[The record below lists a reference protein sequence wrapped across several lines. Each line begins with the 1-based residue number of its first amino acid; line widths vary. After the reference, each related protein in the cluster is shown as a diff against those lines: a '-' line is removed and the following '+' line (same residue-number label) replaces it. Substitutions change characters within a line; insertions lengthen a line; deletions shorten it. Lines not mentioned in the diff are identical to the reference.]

1 MSRPSGNQLVL
12 FSQESRENKTTC
24 FPRDLTLSVY
34 CCVII
39 TVSRSKGSI
48 VFFNL
53 ELHVLR
59 QENRAW
65 NRARNDTGSYFQI
78 SIFLFWFFSPL
89 KFSPQDNKIDEKNGK
104 NKLLLKSYFV
114 DYATQC
120 TPLHC
125 ELLYITRRATN
136 LI

>member
-78 SIFLFWFFSPL
+78 SIYFILVLQPFEILSPR
-89 KFSPQDNKIDEKNGK
+89 Q
-104 NKLLLKSYFV
+104 
-114 DYATQC
+114 
-120 TPLHC
+120 
-125 ELLYITRRATN
+125 
-136 LI
+136 

>member
-48 VFFNL
+48 VFLNL
-53 ELHVLR
+53 ELHV
-59 QENRAW
+59 
-65 NRARNDTGSYFQI
+65 F
-78 SIFLFWFFSPL
+78 
-89 KFSPQDNKIDEKNGK
+89 EKKKK
-104 NKLLLKSYFV
+104 NKKK
-114 DYATQC
+114 QKQ
-120 TPLHC
+120 
-125 ELLYITRRATN
+125 
-136 LI
+136 